1 MSYKVDLDFKRNLLR
16 KLQDVSDLTADELD
30 IRVQTLPAKELVAL
44 LSTSVQLQ
52 SVLEREINEAEASQ
66 SETDPNRI
74 VEAKYQN
81 LGVSKSQVVNL
92 LQM

>member
-16 KLQDVSDLTADELD
+16 KLQDVSDLTVEELD

-52 SVLEREINEAEASQ
+52 SVLEREINEAEATM

>member
-1 MSYKVDLDFKRNLLR
+1 MTIKVDLEYKRSLLS
-16 KLQDVSDLTADELD
+16 KLQNVSDLTVDELD
-30 IRVQTLPAKELVAL
+30 LRVQTLPAKELVAL

-52 SVLEREINEAEASQ
+52 SVLEREINDAEAAL